1 MIIAPTTTKL
11 YNFNNKCCT
20 INNVSY
26 SIRDDAHRSYAYHD
40 GESLMQGR
48 SLSTEE
54 YAGNPTMDLSFS
66 LSLLYC

>member
-26 SIRDDAHRSYAYHD
+26 SIRDDAHRSHAYHD
-40 GESLMQGR
+40 GESLMQLRGR
-48 SLSTEE
+48 KKFE
-54 YAGNPTMDLSFS
+54 YR
-66 LSLLYC
+66 